1 MELTISQVTQSFDV
15 TPRMLRHYEK
25 MGLITPFHKEDY
37 AYRCYDEEA
46 VKRLQLIIVMR
57 KLRIPLKK
65 IAVILRDGDS
75 LKTLKILRES
85 VEELDSEIKSLETVR
100 SALNMFV
107 SRLDEN
113 IRTKARL
120 DMLNDT
126 ELMETVNALSLPKTT
141 LKEKTNMNDLNKAN
155 ETLAKDLNVR
165 IVLLPPM
172 TVASYHC
179 IGKDPEEEVFG
190 VMTDWAKKSRL
201 YEIKPDARM
210 FGFNHPNPGVLED
223 GTHGYEV
230 WVTIPEDME
239 LPKPL
244 VRKRYDGGRLYAVLT
259 IPFPEFQLWGDL
271 INWVNNSGKYETDYT
286 EEELAGEIG
295 GFEEELNWAYGA
307 LNNWPEETG
316 GQIDIMVPIKKRQA

>member
-1 MELTISQVTQSFDV
+1 MEYTISQVTQSLDV

-46 VKRLQLIIVMR
+46 VKRLRLIIVLR
-57 KLRIPLKK
+57 KLRIPLKQ
-65 IAVILRDGDS
+65 IAVILRDDDRSES
-75 LKTLKILRES
+75 LRILRENVS
-85 VEELDSEIKSLETVR
+85 ELDGEIKSLETVR
-100 SALNMFV
+100 AALKMFV
-107 SRLDEN
+107 SRLDVGAG
-113 IRTKARL
+113 ARVEL
-120 DMLNDT
+120 LGNK
-126 ELMETVNALSLPKTT
+126 ELMEAANALSLPKTT
-141 LKEKTNMNDLNKAN
+141 LKEKANMNGINKAN
-155 ETLAKDLNVR
+155 ETLDRNLNVR

-201 YEIKPDARM
+201 YETKPDARM
-210 FGFNHPNPGVLED
+210 LGFNHPNPGVLED

-239 LPKPL
+239 LPEPL
-244 VRKRYDGGRLYAVLT
+244 VRKHYDGGRLYAVLT

-271 INWVNNSGKYETDYT
+271 INWVNNSEKYETDYT

-316 GQIDIMVPIKKRQA
+316 GQIDIMVPIRKRRA